1 MNTDAT
7 TPRPPSP
14 SAAASS
20 PTQSPAVIDPSK
32 LPNDIDVLKQMIVEL
47 LTGARRDRRAIAEL
61 QERLDALLRRGRPT
75 EPIDPNQPLLFPE
88 LAQAE
93 PAAPTPPAVETE
105 SNQPRKGKPH
115 GRRRPA
121 RQLRREQRRYELPT
135 LERLCPEC
143 GTLRDEI
150 GVQSTEQYDY
160 KPAEVFVVEHQR
172 VKYACKCCEGHV
184 AIAPKPPQPLDKA
197 LPGPG
202 LLAQIIVDK
211 YQDHIPLHRSEQ
223 RFERLGVKLP
233 RSTMC
238 DWMASAAELLMPL
251 CQLLKHWV
259 LQSKVLHT
267 DDTTVPVRDE
277 TKNNHRYGRL
287 WDYIGDQ
294 DHPGI
299 VFDYTITH
307 ARDGPAE
314 FLKTFKGFL
323 QADAYGGYDGIYT
336 GSHGAI
342 VEVGCMAH
350 AANKFKEADSTDPE
364 RVLAAKAWVRNFYDV
379 EDEANA
385 IIVKDKLTGAA
396 AAAIRL
402 RLRKEQS
409 VPLLASLRQWLLEQ
423 KEQVLPKSPI
433 AAAINYMLNQW
444 EALHRYT
451 TDGDLHID
459 NNISER
465 TLKLIGMGR
474 INWLFL
480 GSDKGGQTAAVLF
493 SFTATCKHL
502 RIDTFAYLR
511 DMFERL
517 PTHPA
522 DRLDELLPHRWQL
535 ARQATAS
542 TPNALAQVT
551 RMYPDAFRRKTATR
565 VHHVPRE
572 IHRRCTTSPGNPPPH
587 WRDVIHR
594 TGRDCRTRSA
604 RAAAETK
611 REGFVSAVPDANRQG
626 DTRGDWRGQI
636 QRPEKSR
643 PPTVQCELLAFHFV
657 AGVPKRFL
665 DRAEHGVMG
674 NRMPRPS
681 GGGRP
686 IFPEFLERDEF
697 SSGMED
703 QTGRSHQ
710 HSPFVKVWKKP

>member
-1 MNTDAT
+1 MRVGFFLQPIDVLALLFCVIGVSSYMSTDAT
-7 TPRPPSP
+7 TFRSPSP

-20 PTQSPAVIDPSK
+20 STQAPAVIDPSK

-47 LTGARRDRRAIAEL
+47 LTGTLRDRRAIAEL
-61 QERLDALLRRGRPT
+61 QERIDALLQRNRRPD
-75 EPIDPNQPLLFPE
+75 PVDPNQPLLFPE
-88 LAQAE
+88 LAQPE
-93 PAAPTPPAVETE
+93 PAAPTPPVETE
-105 SNQPRKGKPH
+105 PKKPGKGKPH

-121 RQLRREQRRYELPT
+121 AHLRREPRRYELT
-135 LERLCPEC
+135 AAERLCPEC
-143 GTLRDEI
+143 GVIRDEI
-150 GVQSTEQYDY
+150 GVQTTEQYDY

-184 AIAPKPPQPLDKA
+184 AIAPKPPQALDKG

-223 RFERLGVKLP
+223 RFDRLGAPLP

-238 DWMASAAELLMPL
+238 DWMASSAELLMPL
-251 CQLLKHWV
+251 YQLLRQWV

-277 TKNNHRYGRL
+277 TKTNHRYGRL

-299 VFDYTITH
+299 VFDYTVNH

-314 FLKTFKGFL
+314 FLKDFKGFL

-336 GSHGAI
+336 GSNGTI
-342 VEVGCMAH
+342 IEVGCMAH
-350 AANKFKEADSTDPE
+350 ARNKFTEADSTDPE
-364 RVLAAKAWVRNFYDV
+364 RVLAAKAWVRKLYDV
-379 EDEANA
+379 EDEATA
-385 IIVKDKLTGAA
+385 IIARDKLTGAE

-402 RLRKEQS
+402 RLRKEKA
-409 VPLLASLRQWLLEQ
+409 VPLLTSLRQWLVEQ

-444 EALHRYT
+444 DALNRYT

-480 GSDKGGQTAAVLF
+480 GSDNGGKTAAVLF

-511 DMFERL
+511 DVLGRL
-517 PTHPA
+517 PTHPT
-522 DRLDELLPHRWQL
+522 DRLDELLPHRWQS
-535 ARQATAS
+535 ARQAAAS
-542 TPNALAQVT
+542 TPHAPA
-551 RMYPDAFRRKTATR
+551 PSDAPA
-565 VHHVPRE
+565 
-572 IHRRCTTSPGNPPPH
+572 
-587 WRDVIHR
+587 
-594 TGRDCRTRSA
+594 
-604 RAAAETK
+604 
-611 REGFVSAVPDANRQG
+611 
-626 DTRGDWRGQI
+626 
-636 QRPEKSR
+636 
-643 PPTVQCELLAFHFV
+643 
-657 AGVPKRFL
+657 
-665 DRAEHGVMG
+665 
-674 NRMPRPS
+674 
-681 GGGRP
+681 
-686 IFPEFLERDEF
+686 
-697 SSGMED
+697 
-703 QTGRSHQ
+703 
-710 HSPFVKVWKKP
+710 